1 MGDTRIAGGSGGY
14 GYATWED
21 DAYSNT
27 AEINSLTIEGG
38 AMLSK
43 ELEVGIQANVAIG
56 VGEGANGESFSLLLD
71 PGVYG
76 RLYFGELGTG
86 PTPYIHVDIMA
97 LNAVRTGAYD
107 NEFLYGPQDKEYTAR
122 LNAGLSV
129 FMADNLALELEVLL
143 AGYQDKVYDF
153 TDLDA
158 FQFTVGLSFYF

>member
-1 MGDTRIAGGSGGY
+1 
-14 GYATWED
+14 
-21 DAYSNT
+21 
-27 AEINSLTIEGG
+27 
-38 AMLSK
+38 MLSN
-43 ELEVGIQANVAIG
+43 ELEVGIQANAAIG
-56 VGEGANGESFSLLLD
+56 VGEGANGESFSLFLD

-76 RLYFGELGTG
+76 RLYLAELGIG
-86 PTPYIHVDIMA
+86 PTPYIHVDMMA
-97 LNAVRTGAYD
+97 LNAVRTGEY
-107 NEFLYGPQDKEYTAR
+107 EFLDQDIEYTAR